1 MLTLKLEEMDERVSL
16 SRQMGRDEAPVV
28 LANVFTVAPE
38 DVDAL
43 LEAWT
48 ADASLLKTK
57 PGFVSTQL
65 HRGIGGSS
73 TFLNYA
79 VWESVGAFRAAF
91 SDPEFQASFARHPD
105 STVARPH
112 LFQKVGIPGISES
125 E

>member
-1 MLTLKLEEMDERVSL
+1 MLVLKLEEMDERVSL
-16 SRQMGRDEAPVV
+16 SEQMGGDEAPVV
-28 LANVFTVAPE
+28 LVNVFTVAPE
-38 DVDAL
+38 DVNAL
-43 LEAWT
+43 LEAWA
-48 ADASLLKTK
+48 ADASVLKTK

-91 SDPEFQASFARHPD
+91 SDPEFQASFARYPD

-112 LFQKVGIPGISES
+112 LFQKVGITGLSEG